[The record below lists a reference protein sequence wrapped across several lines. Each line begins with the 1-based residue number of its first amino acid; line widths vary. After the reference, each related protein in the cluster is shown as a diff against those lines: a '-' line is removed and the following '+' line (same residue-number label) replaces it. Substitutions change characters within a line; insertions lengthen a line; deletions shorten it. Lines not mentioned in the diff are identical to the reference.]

1 MSLYDDAV
9 LVMIPSA
16 FKATKLYSVKP
27 TDAAGDFTVANAG
40 AKFRTNSDLKLEEIA
55 ENVPALDYDAVGGC
69 PTLKLN
75 EANTNLLERPLSFGH
90 SYWDKSGSTI
100 EGDASTA
107 GGNLITSSVDNTL
120 SSAIAWSDAATF
132 RTAFNLAYTWDMPQY
147 SGLSTADVT
156 ANVMTMSWLYGRG
169 IELPILTIGKIYEC
183 TINVSAYSGTILYIG
198 SMNNGNSVAPDA
210 NYAWNVDTTGVKTFQ
225 FVASTTNFS
234 IRGIGGTPFSYS
246 IDGSTIISVK
256 EVTGYPSPSV
266 TYPTDAYLF
275 TATAGDGS
283 IKLTTPLAS
292 AAYNNSW
299 YVKRA
304 TGTGVVSLVD
314 ASDTDIEIA
323 VTGGWQRFDANATGT
338 QCGLKLADSGDA
350 VYIAFAQTSA
360 KTYAPTFTYSG
371 TEGAESSMLADAIT
385 GGGDA
390 ATFASVN
397 ASGVLYGEVLPLAD
411 GRFVLLKDAS
421 NYIALRCTPTQI
433 AFYSTVGGVAAVSLY
448 DNTLDISSTSK
459 IAIRW
464 GLNDFSIWLDGVKI
478 KEDITA
484 STGSGLTFS
493 ANTLTT
499 LQFKGR
505 TGGDIFY
512 GNAKQVAVYNYLSD
526 SQMSE
531 LTTP

>member
-27 TDAAGDFTVANAG
+27 TDGAGDFTVANGG

-55 ENVPALDYDAVGGC
+55 ANVPALDYDAVGGC

-90 SYWDKSGSTI
+90 SDWTKSGSTI

-107 GGNLITSSVDNTL
+107 DSNIISGGDFEGGLIGTLLSGDETSTWTLNTSSPISGTNDGLLQVTAAGT
-120 SSAIAWSDAATF
+120 AIANPRVLFGTLVAETYYLYTF
-132 RTAFNLAYTWDMPQY
+132 DYKVN
-147 SGLSTADVT
+147 
-156 ANVMTMSWLYGRG
+156 
-169 IELPILTIGKIYEC
+169 
-183 TINVSAYSGTILYIG
+183 SGTCILNSINKGGGG
-198 SMNNGNSVAPDA
+198 SVSVLETLTESGTYSFYFYSIGNSYLGNNFDGTSLFSLQID
-210 NYAWNVDTTGVKTFQ
+210 NV
-225 FVASTTNFS
+225 
-234 IRGIGGTPFSYS
+234 
-246 IDGSTIISVK
+246 SVK

-275 TATAGDGS
+275 TATAGGGS

-314 ASDTDIEIA
+314 ASDTDVPIA

-338 QCGLKLADSGDA
+338 QCGLKLATSGDA

-360 KTYAPTFTYSG
+360 KTYAPTFTYEG
-371 TEGAESSMLADAIT
+371 TEGATSSMLADAIT

-397 ASGVLYGEVLPLAD
+397 ASGVLYAEGSINELTDKYFAISNGTNLKTITIEFTPSGNIDCFIWNGGYVGRIIYTSLTINTDYKIAYRWAD
-411 GRFVLLKDAS
+411 GDFAL
-421 NYIALRCTPTQI
+421 YIN
-433 AFYSTVGGVAAVSLY
+433 GG
-448 DNTLDISSTSK
+448 IE
-459 IAIRW
+459 
-464 GLNDFSIWLDGVKI
+464 G
-478 KEDITA
+478 TA
-484 STGSGLTFS
+484 SGTVPF
-493 ANTLTT
+493 TT
-499 LQFKGR
+499 EMTEMNMSNAG
-505 TGGDIFY
+505 THPFY
-512 GNAKQVAVYNYLSD
+512 GNTKQVAVYNYLTD
-526 SQMSE
+526 AQMIE